1 MAVPKISTALC
12 WYKTHWFISYILIM
26 IVISTFTNLIGLSSN
41 MSGMVTLVVFI
52 AHVYIV
58 TIYKKKD
65 CLQLAA
71 KVAIEAAKTVE

>member
-1 MAVPKISTALC
+1 MDGNLQILC

-26 IVISTFTNLIGLSSN
+26 IIISTFTNLIGLSSN
-41 MSGMVTLVVFI
+41 MSGIVTLVVFI

-58 TIYKKKD
+58 TTYKKKE

-71 KVAIEAAKTVE
+71 KVATEAAKAIE